1 MTEMIDTSPA
11 EAHKGPRNLL
21 QAIEAMAAAAPE
33 EGLSL
38 NAMMAQLDEKAFG
51 TILFALALPVCIP
64 FLYGVPQ
71 IVAVPM
77 LILSFQMMMGRKQ
90 PWMPKKLAARMIS
103 RANLERM
110 AKGGRKW
117 FGWLERFTAPRLAFL
132 SGPVMERMVG
142 AIFCIFCLSIMVPLP
157 LTNTTPGIAIAIAA
171 FGLMARDGLL
181 VLLGLVLGTVWVSLL
196 VLAPFLGLS
205 FITSKFAAPAP

>member
-1 MTEMIDTSPA
+1 MTETIDTTPA
-11 EAHKGPRNLL
+11 SAPQEPGNLL
-21 QAIEAMAAAAPE
+21 QAIEAMAAAAPD

-38 NAMMAQLDEKAFG
+38 NAMMAHLDERAFG

-77 LILSFQMMMGRKQ
+77 LMLSFQMMLGRKQ

-103 RANLERM
+103 RANLDRM

-117 FGWLERFTAPRLAFL
+117 FGWLERFTAPRLTFL
-132 SGPVMERMVG
+132 SGPTMERLVG
-142 AIFCIFCLSIMVPLP
+142 AIFCVFCLSIMVPLP

-171 FGLMARDGLL
+171 FGLMSRDGLL
-181 VLLGLVLGTVWVSLL
+181 VLLGLVLGTVWISLL
-196 VLAPFLGLS
+196 ILAPFLGLS
-205 FITSKFAAPAP
+205 FITSKFAAPTP